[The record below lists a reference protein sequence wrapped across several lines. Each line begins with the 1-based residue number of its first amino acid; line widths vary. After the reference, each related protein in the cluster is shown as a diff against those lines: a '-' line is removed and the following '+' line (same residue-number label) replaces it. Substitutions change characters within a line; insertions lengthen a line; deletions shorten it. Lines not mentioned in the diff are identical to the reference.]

1 MKILERFLN
10 YVAIDTK
17 SDCTSDTCPSTSKQF
32 NLANLLVDEMKDMG
46 LGNVHMDEHGY
57 VYGTLEKNIDKDVP
71 VVGFI
76 AHMDTSPDFSGEDV
90 KPKMIEDY
98 DGEDIVLNEELKIVM
113 KVDDFP
119 NLKQYKGNTLITTD
133 GTTLLGAD
141 DKAGIA
147 SILSAIQEIIKE
159 NTPHGIIKIAFTPDE
174 EIGRG
179 ADRFDV
185 EKFAADFAYTIDG
198 GEIGEL
204 NYENFN
210 AASCVVTIN
219 GVNIHPG
226 SAKNKMKNAILMAM
240 EFNDMLPNNE
250 IPASTELR
258 EGFYHLND
266 LEGNV
271 EKTKMNY
278 IIRDH
283 FIDSFEKRKVMVGE
297 IAEFLNK
304 KYGEN
309 TVEIELKDSYY
320 NMLEKFGENDMHI
333 IDVAAKAMEMADV
346 EPDIAPIRGGTDGS
360 RLSYMGLLTP
370 NVFTGGANFHGK
382 FEFIPLES
390 LEKSSEVVKNIIK
403 IYAQ

>member
-10 YVAIDTK
+10 YVAVDTK
-17 SDCTSDTCPSTSKQF
+17 SDYTSDTCPSTSKQF

-46 LGNVHMDEHGY
+46 IENVHMDEHGY
-57 VYGTLEKNIDKDVP
+57 VYGVLEKNIDKDVP

-90 KPKMIEDY
+90 KPKIIEDY
-98 DGEDIVLNEELKIVM
+98 DGENIVLNEELGIVM

-119 NLKQYKGNTLITTD
+119 NLKEYKGNKLITTD

-147 SILSAIQEIIKE
+147 SILNAVQEIIKE
-159 NTPHGIIKIAFTPDE
+159 NIPHGTVKIAFTPDE

-226 SAKNKMKNAILMAM
+226 SAKNKMKNAILTAM
-240 EFNDMLPNNE
+240 EFNDMLPDNE

-283 FIDSFEKRKVMVGE
+283 FMDSFEKRKVMVE
-297 IAEFLNK
+297 DIAAFLNK

-333 IDVAAKAMEMADV
+333 IDIAAKAMEMADV
-346 EPDIAPIRGGTDGS
+346 EPNIAPIRGGTDGS

-403 IYAQ
+403 IYAK

>member
-32 NLANLLVDEMKDMG
+32 DLANLLVDEMRDMG
-46 LGNVHMDEHGY
+46 LENVHIDEHGY
-57 VYGTLEKNIDKDVP
+57 VYGTLEKNIEKDIP

-76 AHMDTSPDFSGEDV
+76 AHMDTSPDFSGKDV

-98 DGEDIVLNEELKIVM
+98 DGEDIVLNEELGIVM

-119 NLKQYKGNTLITTD
+119 SLKEYKGNTIITTD

-147 SILSAIQEIIKE
+147 SILNAIQETIKE
-159 NTPHGIIKIAFTPDE
+159 NTPHGTIKIAFTPDE

-240 EFNDMLPNNE
+240 EFNDMLPGNE
-250 IPASTELR
+250 IPAATEHR

-283 FIDSFEKRKVMVGE
+283 FIDSFEKRKVMVE
-297 IAEFLNK
+297 DIAVFLNK

-309 TVEIELKDSYY
+309 TVEIKLKDSYY

-333 IDVAAKAMEMADV
+333 MDTAAEAMEMADV
-346 EPDIAPIRGGTDGS
+346 EPNIAPIRGGTDGS